1 MKLNTWPG
9 LLVTLIVAT
18 VCLVWPEAAARADNI
33 LSLYTGSSF
42 TLNSDIHVTQ
52 PTVGTDATFR
62 DVSWDA
68 KPFKAPPYYGLRYN
82 HFFENAPRWGAG
94 LDFTH
99 YKIFAQTGQVVTVA
113 GVFNG
118 TPVNQSAPLN
128 QRVQKFNITHGVNI
142 IAANFLY
149 RWTDHFANEAYPYGR
164 LQPYFGGGLVYYILH
179 PENTINSKQNNE
191 RYQGSGFG
199 YQVLAGVSYGLTKH
213 VGLFAETKFNSG
225 TARVNTADQGTA
237 ETPLDTFHVI
247 AGISLGF

>member
-1 MKLNTWPG
+1 MKRKTWQG

-18 VCLVWPEAAARADNI
+18 VCLLWPEAAARAENVF
-33 LSLYTGSSF
+33 SLYTGGSY
-42 TLNSDIHVTQ
+42 TLNSDIRVQ
-52 PTVGTDATFR
+52 QSNTDATFH

-68 KPFKAPPYYGLRYN
+68 KPFKAPPYYGVRFN
-82 HFFENAPRWGAG
+82 HFFENAPHWGAG

-99 YKIFAQTGQVVTVA
+99 YKIFAQTDRVVLVD
-113 GVFNG
+113 GIFNG

-142 IAANFLY
+142 IAANIFY
-149 RWTDHFANEAYPYGR
+149 RWTDFFASEAFPHGR

-179 PENTINSKQNNE
+179 PENTINNVQNDE

-199 YQVLAGVSYGLTKH
+199 YQVLGGVHYGLTKH
-213 VGLFAETKFNSG
+213 IGLFVETKFNSG
-225 TARVNTADQGTA
+225 NAHVSTASQGTA
-237 ETPLDTFHVI
+237 ETSLNTFHLI